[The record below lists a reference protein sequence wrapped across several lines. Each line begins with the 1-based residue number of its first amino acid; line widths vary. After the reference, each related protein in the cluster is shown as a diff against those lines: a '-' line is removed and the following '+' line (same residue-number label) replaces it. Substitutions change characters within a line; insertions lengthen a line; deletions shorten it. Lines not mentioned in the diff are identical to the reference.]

1 MTEILVV
8 DDEPLV
14 LLTIRSLCDWGRHGI
29 HIAGE
34 CGNGKNALEFL
45 RAHAG
50 IDIVLTDVDMPVMDG
65 LELAEGMRACG
76 HGADV
81 IFLSSY
87 SNFDYARRAFKSGA
101 LDYILKTELD
111 EERILAILEK
121 TITRRAADSS
131 SVPGG
136 QDPRQDAREGTA
148 SIGDAPSRLPQEAA
162 QAAQDG
168 FFRGILDGSI
178 TDSSAAFAAAS
189 FSVTCPFY
197 FMIIRPGDLPLV
209 RQRYESSLFDFQRTV
224 SDLLSHYMRPAGGD
238 SGAISFDQYYVL
250 MKDSEGMEKAFDL
263 FYEAAWSY
271 MDIGFERKVGER
283 VDLAVDLAAAF
294 ATCLRDFVAPSRIVI
309 RTRRYV
315 REHYGKAALGLTE
328 IAEYSEVSK
337 NHLSWEFAR
346 ETGENVSDF
355 IARTRIQE
363 AKKLLLETNLKT
375 YEIAERTGY
384 ANAETFCRAF
394 KKLTGTSPRR
404 YS

>member
-34 CGNGKNALEFL
+34 CGNGKDALEFL
-45 RAHAG
+45 SARPG

-87 SNFDYARRAFKSGA
+87 SNFDYVRRAFKSGA

-111 EERILAILEK
+111 EDRILALLAK
-121 TITRRAADSS
+121 TIERRAADSAIS
-131 SVPGG
+131 AGG
-136 QDPRQDAREGTA
+136 QGPGLGALSDSDAATH
-148 SIGDAPSRLPQEAA
+148 LPQEAV
-162 QAAQDG
+162 QAVQEG
-168 FFRGILDGSI
+168 FFRGIIDGSV
-178 TDSSAAFAAAS
+178 TDPGAAFDAAA

-197 FMIIRPGDLPLV
+197 FMIVRPGDLPLV
-209 RQRYESSLFDFQRTV
+209 RQRYENSLFDFQRTV
-224 SDLLSHYMRPAGGD
+224 TDLLSHYARPSGGD

-250 MKDSEGMEKAFDL
+250 MEDSDAMEKAFDL

-271 MDIGFERKVGER
+271 MDVGFERKVGAKIER
-283 VDLAVDLAAAF
+283 ADDLAPAF
-294 ATCLRDFVAPSRIVI
+294 ASCLRGFVAPSRIVI

-315 REHYGKAALGLTE
+315 REHFGNPALGLAE

-363 AKKLLLETNLKT
+363 AKKFLLETNLKT